1 VIPYLVFRRTANSLI
16 DEEDSL
22 SIVTDVCVIMG
33 QDPHLRAP
41 LGYTRIDMDLR
52 QTPKDLE
59 RVPNLDYVYVC
70 YKTDKQLAL
79 SERDLLIMRRLVE
92 L

>member
-1 VIPYLVFRRTANSLI
+1 
-16 DEEDSL
+16 
-22 SIVTDVCVIMG
+22 
-33 QDPHLRAP
+33 
-41 LGYTRIDMDLR
+41 MDLR

-79 SERDLLIMRRLVE
+79 AERDLLIMRRLVE